1 METSSAPQVQAS
13 VGFFAY
19 AKWEPELTALAKQF
33 RDNHP
38 YPHIRLVDF
47 LGTDTA
53 MAMAQEFPHPSSL
66 EWTQYKH
73 TNENKLGMPKRD
85 LFPSTLGA
93 VTDELNSREFVAWL
107 SELTGIP
114 NLIADPMLE
123 GGGLHQSGPGGYLN
137 VHTDFSMHHYHRP
150 WHRRVNLILY
160 LNPEWCEE
168 WGGALELWERGL
180 HQSGP
185 GGYLNV
191 HTDFSMHHYHRPW
204 HRRVNLILYLN
215 PDWCEEWGGA
225 LELWERGMVRCGAKY
240 PPLLNH
246 ALIFATDERSLHGFP
261 DPLTCPEGTWRKSLA
276 LYYYTVEQDKKFAV
290 HSTDYHARPQDGWGK
305 AFLIWLDKKAV
316 DLYSRA
322 KMRFGFSDQF
332 ASKVLGFLSKK
343 K

>member
-1 METSSAPQVQAS
+1 MWAGRSSNARELQALIALIKIRRYEFAGWRQTRPQDRLTERDTIHKLMATSSAPQVQAS
-13 VGFFAY
+13 VGFFPY
-19 AKWEPELTALAKQF
+19 LKWEPELTALAKRF
-33 RDNHP
+33 RDNRP

-123 GGGLHQSGPGGYLN
+123 GG
-137 VHTDFSMHHYHRP
+137 
-150 WHRRVNLILY
+150 
-160 LNPEWCEE
+160 
-168 WGGALELWERGL
+168 GL